1 MLAWHKFKP
10 ESFFA
15 RLLNYSG
22 NLPTSHIYLMVPP
35 EIGNLIAVIAR
46 LTNYNHHQIAK
57 SQDKKI
63 FDISKGFRS
72 LTHFLVSN
80 TFFTRKK
87 KIYYRRNLV
96 VTYITI
102 LDSMNFTLNT
112 AIISFGK
119 MIHPIQPTTLNTH
132 RLAIRDNSI
141 TTWKLPKN
149 VSEFYPP
156 PCVSVICFSKLS
168 NPFGSGI

>member
-1 MLAWHKFKP
+1 
-10 ESFFA
+10 
-15 RLLNYSG
+15 
-22 NLPTSHIYLMVPP
+22 MVPP

-72 LTHFLVSN
+72 LTHFLVNN

-102 LDSMNFTLNT
+102 LDSMNFTLNA

-119 MIHPIQPTTLNTH
+119 MIRSNRPPLTH
-132 RLAIRDNSI
+132 TDWPLEITPLPPESSQRTFLNSI
-141 TTWKLPKN
+141 HLR
-149 VSEFYPP
+149 VS
-156 PCVSVICFSKLS
+156 L
-168 NPFGSGI
+168 